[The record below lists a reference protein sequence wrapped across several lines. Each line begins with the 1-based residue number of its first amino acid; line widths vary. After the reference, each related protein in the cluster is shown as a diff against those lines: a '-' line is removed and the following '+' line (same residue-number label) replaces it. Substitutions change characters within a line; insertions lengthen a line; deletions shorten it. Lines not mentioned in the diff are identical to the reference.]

1 MTRTIM
7 GLRVA
12 LIKMRLRFLPAA
24 TAIIMASAVAVAPSY
39 IDAFDTSMPV
49 SSDIM
54 LWYSKMY

>member
-12 LIKMRLRFLPAA
+12 LSKMRLRFFPAA

-49 SSDIM
+49 SSAIM
-54 LWYSKMY
+54 LWNSKMY